1 MLLVKYFCVTCYI
14 FLTSIIVYG
23 LFSLII
29 FWFAYI
35 CGIFSLLL
43 INHDFFFFF
52 CWSCIY
58 LCYFFL
64 LHRFFFFL
72 LETYSH
78 ILMVINCKLVINNDI
93 LKSILTQNR
102 PNRTLCTTPYHT
114 CDHKIEVQCCVVMIL
129 AKSHRK
135 HPYIC
140 VYLITV
146 IPYCT
151 HAYAWVIS

>member
-1 MLLVKYFCVTCYI
+1 MI
-14 FLTSIIVYG
+14 S
-23 LFSLII
+23 
-29 FWFAYI
+29 
-35 CGIFSLLL
+35 
-43 INHDFFFFF
+43 FFFFF
-52 CWSCIY
+52 VGLVYICVTFF
-58 LCYFFL
+58 CYIG
-64 LHRFFFFL
+64 FFFFL

-135 HPYIC
+135 YPYIC

-151 HAYAWVIS
+151 HAYA